1 MKRKASEQDDTNNT
15 SDNES
20 SGDEGP
26 QDIVDVDFDFY
37 NPEQVDYQALKRL
50 LGQLFSS
57 DAELIQLGDIVD
69 ILLEENHVGTT
80 VKVDGQES
88 DPYAI
93 LSVISTQQNKNNA
106 GVQSLISYLLG
117 KIKDQGVKSILADK
131 AVGWVVSERFVNMPM
146 EIMPPMY
153 NMMQEETKQAV
164 ENGEPYQF
172 EWYMFISKTYKE
184 VSPTV
189 DEEGDEEMPQA
200 KPQPK
205 KKGKKKAAAAAQ
217 DTAEVFYF
225 QPEDEVI
232 DQYAEYKV
240 DFKFTNR
247 EKEASSDAKRA
258 FSDFGIAP
266 ARRLM
271 LVHHSKLQEAINEIE
286 KLCAAT
292 AAAAGLA

>member
-1 MKRKASEQDDTNNT
+1 MKRKASEENINNS

-20 SGDEGP
+20 SDNEGP

-37 NPEQVDYQALKRL
+37 NPDQTDYQALKRL
-50 LGQLFSS
+50 LSQLFSA

-93 LSVISTQQNKNNA
+93 LSVISMEQNKDNDDEA
-106 GVQSLISYLLG
+106 
-117 KIKDQGVKSILADK
+117 VKAILTGANSDK
-131 AVGWVVSERFVNMPM
+131 KLGWVISERFINMPM

-164 ENGEPYQF
+164 EKGEPYTF

-184 VSPTV
+184 VAPTV
-189 DEEGDEEMPQA
+189 DEDGDETMGEVQ

-205 KKGKKKAAAAAQ
+205 KKGKKKKAQAAQ
-217 DTAEVFYF
+217 LPDTETFYF
-225 QPEDEVI
+225 QAEDEVI
-232 DQYAEYKV
+232 AQYADYKV

-247 EKEASSDAKRA
+247 EKESSSDAKRA

-266 ARRLM
+266 ARRIM
-271 LVHHSKLQEAINEIE
+271 LVHKSKFAEAINEIE
-286 KLCAAT
+286 KICAT
-292 AAAAGLA
+292 S